1 MPSLDLSPRIE
12 SEVSP
17 RQRVPK
23 ACDRCRMKKSK
34 CDGPPYC
41 TRCKQDNVV
50 CLFAE
55 RKASNDKIHP
65 KGLVEV
71 LEQQNRQLREGLEK
85 LYRRAVE
92 TGGWVGPA
100 LELAP
105 NGRPRV
111 QNILERLGCAE
122 VGKASLL
129 EHLEEENVEE
139 QENPRKRARQQSGDT
154 FSSESGLV
162 NQEIPSLETSTSA
175 SLGTSISSEVYNT
188 YESSRGHVVLDRDSR
203 LLPSPPNIP
212 QHLTASPYTN
222 QIAMTFGPL
231 QNERPPSGLLPPAFP
246 EDPRWSD
253 PMLFSDEPEP
263 VPSVSWP
270 DESFIH
276 QTGDY
281 RMQTQNHN
289 FHI

>member
-23 ACDRCRMKKSK
+23 ACDRCRMKKS
-34 CDGPPYC
+34 
-41 TRCKQDNVV
+41 KQDNVV

-100 LELAP
+100 LDLAP

-111 QNILERLGCAE
+111 HNILERLGCAE
-122 VGKASLL
+122 VGKTSLF
-129 EHLEEENVEE
+129 EHVEEENVEVLQAKLAK

-154 FSSESGLV
+154 FSSESGLI
-162 NQEIPSLETSTSA
+162 NQEIPSLETSASA

-188 YESSRGHVVLDRDSR
+188 HESLREHVVRDRDSR
-203 LLPSPPNIP
+203 LLHSSPNIP

-231 QNERPPSGLLPPAFP
+231 QNERAPSGLLPPAFP
-246 EDPRWSD
+246 EDPLWSD
-253 PMLFSDEPEP
+253 PMLFSDETEP
-263 VPSVSWP
+263 ITSVPWSN
-270 DESFIH
+270 ESFIH

-281 RMQTQNHN
+281 RMQIQNHH
-289 FHI
+289 FHH